1 MRDDRDMTTTGRS
14 NTSGDVDVAAAAALL
29 ADPTRARVLRALGD
43 GRALAASVLAA
54 EAGVSAPAASAALTK
69 LRTAGVLSV
78 EQSGRHR
85 YYRLADE
92 RVATALEALA
102 AMAPTVPV
110 RSLRQHTQAAALRRA
125 RTCYDH
131 LAGGLGVAVT
141 EALLQR
147 GALTAVDGVS
157 SLDRRPGD
165 RLSAPSRSNPY
176 ALRTGGNRR
185 LRRPRRRS
193 GGVAGCA
200 AGRLT
205 PAVAQVLYRLERAA
219 PSSRRPARRRRAR
232 RVRVGGLD
240 RPPTRKR
247 AVDVTDAGTAALRD
261 RLGFELRQR
270 AA

>member
-1 MRDDRDMTTTGRS
+1 MRDDRDMTTTGRP

-147 GALTAVDGVS
+147 GALTAVDGLS

-176 ALRTGGNRR
+176 ALGPAATDVFGDLGVGPEA
-185 LRRPRRRS
+185 LQDAPPAGSRRPLLRFCIDWSEQRHHL
-193 GGVAGCA
+193 
-200 AGRLT
+200 AGRLG
-205 PAVAQVLYRLERAA
+205 ADVLGAFESEGWIA
-219 PSSRRPARRRRAR
+219 RRP
-232 RVRVGGLD
+232 G
-240 RPPTRKR
+240 KR

-261 RLGFELRQR
+261 RLGLELRQR